1 MRHWVSYGTG
11 SFYTNYELPEND
23 EYGRTQRDNIDK
35 NYNIIELGTS
45 ISIERTRYIAIS
57 PQITAGQ
64 MTIVGGGGCLDSRLN
79 CDESN
84 KDEIIRTFSIGGT
97 VAIESK
103 LFSAV
108 AGTLLLTLIAV
119 SGGIN

>member
-1 MRHWVSYGTG
+1 
-11 SFYTNYELPEND
+11 
-23 EYGRTQRDNIDK
+23 
-35 NYNIIELGTS
+35 
-45 ISIERTRYIAIS
+45 
-57 PQITAGQ
+57 